1 MTDPQIN
8 LNYETQFVTVANS
21 NPTISVI
28 WDRQVQQAVIN
39 DISGPTIASRAYG
52 ILHTAMYDAWSAYA
66 DTPIST
72 NLGDD
77 LQRPLAENT
86 DANKS
91 EAMSYAAYYVL
102 VDLFPEQQQM
112 FARQMADLGYD
123 ISTISTDNSDPAGIG
138 YISAQAL
145 LGVRRQDGSN
155 QTGNLGGDRFLNGA
169 DAPASR
175 RDFEAVA
182 SVSLMGETPQSQGL
196 RSSSLDDLRLS
207 ESRTALR
214 RYSDYTGYQPA
225 NQPGD
230 IEFIELW
237 TPDIVPLGN
246 SEFRTQEFL
255 TPQWG
260 NVTPFA
266 LESGSQFRPIA
277 PQPFLLVEGTVDLD
291 AKTITLSDGR
301 VLEIS
306 RDLVGTIINPE
317 FIAQAETVVEY
328 SRDLTDKQK
337 LIAEFWEDGAG
348 TSFPPGTFMTF
359 GQYVSERDRH
369 TLDDDAQMFFA
380 LGNAELDAGIAAW
393 DAKVAYD
400 YARPVSVVREL
411 GLIGE
416 YSDELGGYA
425 IEAFSGYGKGT
436 QTILA
441 SDFITYQTPESDL
454 SPPFAEYVSG
464 HSTFSTAGAEVL
476 KQFTGS
482 DEFGASVFFPPGTSR
497 FESGL
502 TPQNNITL
510 TWDTFSDA
518 ADESGISRLYGGIHF
533 VEGDLNGRA
542 LGREV
547 GNAVYQQAQFY
558 INGGDGTED
567 GTGDG
572 TGDGTPSEGAIFG
585 TDGADNLSG
594 GKEDDRLNGKKGND
608 RIDGDKGNDELRGDE
623 GQDLIYGDK
632 DNDTL
637 LGGEGN
643 DSLDGGKDDD
653 YLDGGAGNDL
663 IYGDKDNDTLLGGE
677 GDDSLDGGKDNDYL
691 DGGAGDDSI
700 YGDKDDDTL
709 LGGEGYDYLCGGKG
723 DDFVDGGAGVD
734 DLCGDKGKDTFV
746 LRIGGGGDRILDF
759 DDGKDRFFLA
769 DGLSYDR
776 LEFNDTQ
783 AGTQIT
789 IDRASEII
797 ATVQNIPAY
806 LLDAADFVSS

>member
-21 NPTISVI
+21 DPTVSVI

-77 LQRPLAENT
+77 LQRPSAENT

-145 LGVRRQDGSN
+145 LNVRRQDGSN
-155 QTGNLGGDRFLNGA
+155 QTGNLGGDRVLMQ
-169 DAPASR
+169 
-175 RDFEAVA
+175 
-182 SVSLMGETPQSQGL
+182 SLMGETPQSRRL
-196 RSSSLDDLRLS
+196 RSSSPTTGDATA
-207 ESRTALR
+207 SRTALH

-237 TPDIVPLGN
+237 TPDVVPSGN
-246 SEFRTQEFL
+246 GESRTQEFL

-266 LESGSQFRPIA
+266 LESGSQFRPSA

-328 SRDLTDKQK
+328 SKDLTDKQK

-411 GLIGE
+411 GELGLIGE
-416 YSDELGGYA
+416 YSSELGGYA
-425 IEAFSGYGKGT
+425 IEAFAGYGEGT
-436 QTILA
+436 ETILA

-497 FESGL
+497 FETGL

-547 GNAVYQQAQFY
+547 GNAVYAQAQFY
-558 INGGDGTED
+558 INGGDE
-567 GTGDG
+567 
-572 TGDGTPSEGAIFG
+572 TPSEGAILG

-594 GKEDDRLNGKKGND
+594 GKEDDSLNGKKGDD

-623 GQDLIYGDK
+623 GHDLIYGDK

-637 LGGEGN
+637 LGGEGD

-663 IYGDKDNDTLLGGE
+663 IYGDKD
-677 GDDSLDGGKDNDYL
+677 
-691 DGGAGDDSI
+691 
-700 YGDKDDDTL
+700 DDTL
-709 LGGEGYDYLCGGKG
+709 LGGEGNDYLCGGKG

-734 DLCGDKGKDTFV
+734 NLCGDKGKDTFV

>member
-1 MTDPQIN
+1 MSDPQVN

-21 NPTISVI
+21 DPTVSVI

-77 LQRPLAENT
+77 LQRPQAENT

-145 LGVRRQDGSN
+145 LNVRRQDGSN
-155 QTGNLGGDRFLNGA
+155 QTGNLGGD
-169 DAPASR
+169 
-175 RDFEAVA
+175 
-182 SVSLMGETPQSQGL
+182 
-196 RSSSLDDLRLS
+196 
-207 ESRTALR
+207 

-237 TPDIVPLGN
+237 TPDVVPSGN
-246 SEFRTQEFL
+246 GESRTQEFL

-260 NVTPFA
+260 KVTPFA

-328 SRDLTDKQK
+328 SKDLTDKQK

-380 LGNAELDAGIAAW
+380 LGNAALDAGIAAW

-411 GLIGE
+411 GELGLIGE
-416 YSDELGGYA
+416 YSSELGGYA
-425 IEAFSGYGKGT
+425 IEAFAGYGEGT
-436 QTILA
+436 ETILA

-497 FESGL
+497 FETGL

-547 GNAVYQQAQFY
+547 GNAVYAQAQFY
-558 INGGDGTED
+558 INGGDE
-567 GTGDG
+567 
-572 TGDGTPSEGAIFG
+572 TPSEGAILG

-594 GKEDDRLNGKKGND
+594 GKEDDSLNGKKGDD

-623 GQDLIYGDK
+623 GHDLIYGDK

-637 LGGEGN
+637 LGGEGD

-663 IYGDKDNDTLLGGE
+663 IYGDKD
-677 GDDSLDGGKDNDYL
+677 
-691 DGGAGDDSI
+691 
-700 YGDKDDDTL
+700 DDTL
-709 LGGEGYDYLCGGKG
+709 LGGEGNDYLCGGKG

-734 DLCGDKGKDTFV
+734 NLCGDKGKDTFV

>member
-1 MTDPQIN
+1 MSDPQIN

-145 LGVRRQDGSN
+145 LNVRRQDGSN
-155 QTGNLGGDRFLNGA
+155 QTGNLGGD
-169 DAPASR
+169 
-175 RDFEAVA
+175 
-182 SVSLMGETPQSQGL
+182 
-196 RSSSLDDLRLS
+196 
-207 ESRTALR
+207 

-237 TPDIVPLGN
+237 TPDVVPSGN
-246 SEFRTQEFL
+246 GESRTQEFL

-411 GLIGE
+411 GELGLIGE

-547 GNAVYQQAQFY
+547 GNAVYAQAQFY
-558 INGGDGTED
+558 INGGDE
-567 GTGDG
+567 
-572 TGDGTPSEGAIFG
+572 TPSEGAILG

-594 GKEDDRLNGKKGND
+594 GKEDDSLNGKKGDD

-623 GQDLIYGDK
+623 GHDLIYGDK

-637 LGGEGN
+637 LGGEGD

-663 IYGDKDNDTLLGGE
+663 IYGDKD
-677 GDDSLDGGKDNDYL
+677 
-691 DGGAGDDSI
+691 
-700 YGDKDDDTL
+700 DDTL
-709 LGGEGYDYLCGGKG
+709 LGGEGNDYLCGGKG

-734 DLCGDKGKDTFV
+734 NLCGDKGKDTFV

>member
-21 NPTISVI
+21 DPTVSVI

-77 LQRPLAENT
+77 LQRPSAENT

-145 LGVRRQDGSN
+145 LDVRRQDGSN
-155 QTGNLGGDRFLNGA
+155 QTGNLGGDRFL
-169 DAPASR
+169 PQSLR
-175 RDFEAVA
+175 EAKLPQ
-182 SVSLMGETPQSQGL
+182 SSQDDDLSLRLCGETPK
-196 RSSSLDDLRLS
+196 
-207 ESRTALR
+207 TALR

-237 TPDIVPLGN
+237 TPDVVPLGN
-246 SEFRTQEFL
+246 GEFRTQEFL

-266 LESGSQFRPIA
+266 LESGSQFRPTA

-411 GLIGE
+411 GELGLIGE
-416 YSDELGGYA
+416 YSNELGGYA
-425 IEAFSGYGKGT
+425 IEAFSGYGEGT

-497 FESGL
+497 FETGL

-558 INGGDGTED
+558 INGGDGS
-567 GTGDG
+567 
-572 TGDGTPSEGAIFG
+572 GDGTPSEGAILA

-594 GKEDDRLNGKKGND
+594 GKEDDRLDGLAGDD
-608 RIDGDKGNDELRGDE
+608 RIDGDKGNDELKGDE

-643 DSLDGGKDDD
+643 DSLDGGKDND

-663 IYGDKDNDTLLGGE
+663 IYGDKGDDTLLGGEGNDSLDGGKDDDYLNGNVGNDLIYGDKGDDTLLGGE
-677 GDDSLDGGKDNDYL
+677 GD
-691 DGGAGDDSI
+691 
-700 YGDKDDDTL
+700 
-709 LGGEGYDYLCGGKG
+709 DYLCGGKG

-734 DLCGDKGKDTFV
+734 DLCGDKGKDTFI

-759 DDGKDRFFLA
+759 DNGKDRFFLT

-783 AGTQIT
+783 TGTQIT

-806 LLDAADFVSS
+806 LLDAADFVSN